1 MITIPQL
8 TAQALAA
15 FLAQETKGRFVA
27 SQSGLTE
34 LLPFAARLTMECIG
48 NSDALYH
55 DIEHTML
62 VTLVGHDILV
72 GRAMA
77 RATTADDYANF
88 ILACLT
94 HDIGYVRGIVQ
105 GDEDDAFVADLSG
118 RKVQLP
124 VGSSD
129 AALAPYHVDRS
140 KLFVIERFDAVE
152 GVDAARIAKAIEY
165 TRFPYATTPTAD
177 IDDLNEEE
185 GLLLRAADLIGQLG
199 DPNYIRKSNA
209 LFHEFEEIG
218 LNKKLGYATPA
229 DIVYK
234 FPQFYWTNVAPQI
247 QLAIRYLNVTTS
259 GRQWIANL
267 HGNVFRAEREVEALL
282 QHSEVGRLARCL
294 LPVLS
299 STPSENAASIVTVR
313 SARSTMILSPG
324 PLRQS
329 PLRRPDRRPDILR
342 ARQTWSRRLRLVN
355 GRKQVSPIC
364 ARAHLINRC
373 WRHEVA
379 VLTYLPSPTERPKHR
394 RKAERNIG

>member
-8 TAQALAA
+8 TAQALGS
-15 FLAQETKGRFVA
+15 FLPRETEGPFR
-27 SQSGLTE
+27 SSHSDLTK
-34 LLPFAARLTMECIG
+34 LLPFAARLALECIG

-62 VTLVGHDILV
+62 VTLVGHHILM
-72 GRAMA
+72 GRMLQ
-77 RATTADDYANF
+77 RTTTADDYANF

-105 GDEDDAFVADLSG
+105 GDEDDAYVADLKG

-140 KLFVIERFDAVE
+140 KLFVIERLDSVEEIDA
-152 GVDAARIAKAIEY
+152 GRIARAIEY
-165 TRFPYATTPTAD
+165 TRFPYVDTQKEE

-199 DPNYIRKSNA
+199 DPNYMRKSNA

-218 LNKKLGYATPA
+218 LNKTLGYATPA

-234 FPQFYWTNVAPQI
+234 FPQFYWTNVAPQVP
-247 QLAIRYLNVTTS
+247 LAIRYLNVTSS

-267 HGNVFRAEREVEALL
+267 HINVFRAEREVN
-282 QHSEVGRLARCL
+282 
-294 LPVLS
+294 LS
-299 STPSENAASIVTVR
+299 
-313 SARSTMILSPG
+313 G
-324 PLRQS
+324 PQR
-329 PLRRPDRRPDILR
+329 
-342 ARQTWSRRLRLVN
+342 
-355 GRKQVSPIC
+355 
-364 ARAHLINRC
+364 
-373 WRHEVA
+373 
-379 VLTYLPSPTERPKHR
+379 
-394 RKAERNIG
+394 